1 MRGDEQKKQDK
12 GKNYFCG
19 VVCYQVL
26 LQCLINIIAVI
37 HLSQYNMV
45 FSGEEGFKGG
55 ASAPSL
61 EREVSGMSFSAATA

>member
-1 MRGDEQKKQDK
+1 MRKEKAGTKIL
-12 GKNYFCG
+12 C
-19 VVCYQVL
+19 CCWCWL
-26 LQCLINIIAVI
+26 LQLQCSIYYYP

-61 EREVSGMSFSAATA
+61 ERDVSGMSFSAAIA

>member
-1 MRGDEQKKQDK
+1 MREAI
-12 GKNYFCG
+12 GKSKAKSASQSTKFLFVDRSGQWC
-19 VVCYQVL
+19 
-26 LQCLINIIAVI
+26 LQCSSI

-61 EREVSGMSFSAATA
+61 EREVSGMSFLAAI